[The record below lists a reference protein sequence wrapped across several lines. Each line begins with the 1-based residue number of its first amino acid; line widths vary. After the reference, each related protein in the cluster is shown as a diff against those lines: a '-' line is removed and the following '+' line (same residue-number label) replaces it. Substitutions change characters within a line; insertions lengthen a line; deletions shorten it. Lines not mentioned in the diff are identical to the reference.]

1 MALTL
6 SNLGVAKNAAF
17 PFKAYTLVI
26 TLDATATSGSL
37 AHGCGELPA
46 FYTPVFGG
54 SSSAV
59 YISKVVATSGS
70 AASTN
75 IDVTV
80 SGAGTNGQTVQ
91 LLAWCFNQSV

>member
-6 SNLGVAKNAAF
+6 SNLGVVANAAH
-17 PFKAYTLVI
+17 PFKAYTLVV
-26 TLDATATSGSL
+26 TLDATATTGTL
-37 AHGCGELPA
+37 AHGCGEVPA

-54 SSSAV
+54 SSTV
-59 YISKVVATSGS
+59 QFTKVIATSGS
-70 AASTN
+70 AASTS

-80 SGAGTNGQTVQ
+80 DGAGTNGQTVR